1 MLTTFAAGMMW
12 HLCILVFL
20 TFVGPRVALDL
31 DYYWV
36 WCFVVPP
43 PHPPPQLYTLLCVR
57 KIRNR
62 LNLDRL
68 TNFMFFL
75 LLLLGTY
82 LYNKYK

>member
-1 MLTTFAAGMMW
+1 MMW

-20 TFVGPRVALDL
+20 TFVGPGVALDL

-36 WCFVVPP
+36 WCFVVPQP
-43 PHPPPQLYTLLCVR
+43 PTQQHYHILCVR

-68 TNFMFFL
+68 TNFMFYFIFC
-75 LLLLGTY
+75 
-82 LYNKYK
+82 